1 MERFFDDL
9 KCGDQF
15 TSGTYDVTE
24 AAIIEFAREFD
35 PQPFHLDHESANKS
49 VFVGLAASG
58 WHTAAMSMRLFV
70 TSDLHLAGG
79 AVGLGVDELR
89 WPKPVRPGDTL
100 RVKMEVIEVRASR
113 SNPSRGIVRL
123 RNVTTNQHG
132 ETVQTMIANAL
143 VPRHPSPQ

>member
-1 MERFFDDL
+1 
-9 KCGDQF
+9 
-15 TSGTYDVTE
+15 
-24 AAIIEFAREFD
+24 
-35 PQPFHLDHESANKS
+35 
-49 VFVGLAASG
+49 
-58 WHTAAMSMRLFV
+58 MSMRLFV